1 MSTIFTMTTA
11 DIRQAAIIQA
21 AGIQVDPIKKPAS
34 PRCIFQFEDSIIS
47 RALLENY
54 ERRKALSIP
63 PKSIM
68 EAYTNLLSVC
78 KTLQAGRI
86 GGGV

>member
-1 MSTIFTMTTA
+1 MFTMTTA
-11 DIRQAAIIQA
+11 DIRQAAVIQA
-21 AGIQVDPIKKPAS
+21 AGIQVDAIKKPAS
-34 PRCIFQFEDSIIS
+34 PRCMFQFEDSPAT
-47 RALLENY
+47 RHLLENY
-54 ERRKALSIP
+54 ERRRTLSIP